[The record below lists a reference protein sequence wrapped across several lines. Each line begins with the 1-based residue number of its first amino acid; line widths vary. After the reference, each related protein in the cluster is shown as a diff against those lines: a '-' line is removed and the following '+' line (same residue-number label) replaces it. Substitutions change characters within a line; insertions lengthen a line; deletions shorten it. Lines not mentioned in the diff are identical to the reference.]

1 MRARYGQ
8 IRSKLVS
15 VAQWES
21 AAATANCAAAFS
33 GTCAPWGFIRMAS
46 MFGKLRN
53 VARNAENS
61 VAAPSPIVPA
71 ISSCSTLAEGLE
83 LRILET
89 NAQERGDGNAFAS
102 RSKALSS
109 SGRKRIKAI
118 ISGRIEPRIAH
129 SH

>member
-1 MRARYGQ
+1 MRARYVQ

-46 MFGKLRN
+46 IFGKLRN
-53 VARNAENS
+53 VAKNAENS

-83 LRILET
+83 SRILET
-89 NAQERGDGNAFAS
+89 NAQKHRNENAFAS

-109 SGRKRIKAI
+109 SDQNRIKTI
-118 ISGRIEPRIAH
+118 ISNRIEPRI
-129 SH
+129 